1 MTPPPRSPVAVIARD
16 RRGGGACGD
25 GGGRGGNARGPG
37 AARLVLDGRRR
48 RGDKYAPGRAGVAPV
63 WRVPF
68 GLPGV
73 VGGSRGP
80 IGGLRAGLDGGMSRR
95 GSEGPWRDSR
105 PSGGLRAG
113 SGSGRRGG
121 RSGGA
126 GACGGARPRRA
137 GPGPGERRRPGAI
150 GARPGRAELDG
161 AVGQSRG

>member
-48 RGDKYAPGRAGVAPV
+48 RGDKYGPGRAGVAPV

-73 VGGSRGP
+73 AGGSRGP

-95 GSEGPWRDSR
+95 GSEGPWRDPR

-121 RSGGA
+121 EERRRGRLRRGTSAAGGA
-126 GACGGARPRRA
+126 GAGGTEAPWGYRSTA
-137 GPGPGERRRPGAI
+137 GPG
-150 GARPGRAELDG
+150 
-161 AVGQSRG
+161 